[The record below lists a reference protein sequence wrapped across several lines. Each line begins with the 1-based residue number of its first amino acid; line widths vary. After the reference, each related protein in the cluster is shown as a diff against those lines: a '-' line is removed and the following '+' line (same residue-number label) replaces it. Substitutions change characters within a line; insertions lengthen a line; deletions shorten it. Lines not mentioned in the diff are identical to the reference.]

1 MEDIGHEGSTL
12 QLEPEDLADE
22 FRRIDSSNDGNIQR
36 EELWDFVS
44 SGKAGVMNRRDFNAL
59 FRSMDVDGN
68 GSVNFMEFCSFMSTC
83 GKNYRRKSYSQ
94 IIQSKD
100 AAEEIARLVDA
111 KKIS

>member
-44 SGKAGVMNRRDFNAL
+44 SGKAGLQRPFQEHGRRRERLGEFHGVL
-59 FRSMDVDGN
+59 QLH
-68 GSVNFMEFCSFMSTC
+68 VNMREELPPKVVFTDHPKQGC
-83 GKNYRRKSYSQ
+83 GGGDCKTR
-94 IIQSKD
+94 
-100 AAEEIARLVDA
+100 
-111 KKIS
+111 